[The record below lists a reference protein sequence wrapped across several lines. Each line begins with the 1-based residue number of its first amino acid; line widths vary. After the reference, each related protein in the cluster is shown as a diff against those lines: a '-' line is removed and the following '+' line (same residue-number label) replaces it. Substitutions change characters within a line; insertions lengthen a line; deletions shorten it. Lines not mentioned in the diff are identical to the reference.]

1 MGNVVFNG
9 KGRIW
14 NKNLL
19 LVKQKEFDS
28 AVWWYNN
35 GDEGSLYRYHQEVG
49 VIDISNTTVKDMRLL
64 QP

>member
-14 NKNLL
+14 NRYLA
-19 LVKQKEFDS
+19 LVKQKEFYS
-28 AVWWYNN
+28 ALWWYNN
-35 GDEGSLYRYHQEVG
+35 GDEMSLYRYHQEVG
-49 VIDISNTTVKDMRLL
+49 VVDISNATMKDMRLL

>member
-14 NKNLL
+14 NKNLP

-28 AVWWYNN
+28 AVWWYDN
-35 GDEGSLYRYHQEVG
+35 GDEVSLYRYHQEVG
-49 VIDISNTTVKDMRLL
+49 VIDISNATVKDMRLL